1 MKSTIY
7 LVIWCCLIYGSNNEI
22 QYEDTFM
29 TKFGIL
35 VHKTN
40 VVVIVDRDSLV
51 IKIVYDQEIGL
62 FWNDFLEKGDAL
74 RQYIGMN
81 NECVNRVLLDAR
93 TSREKI
99 RIWSNNTLGSVEIL
113 EREHKAKRQAVLI
126 GGVASLLSL
135 GLTEW
140 QISKINNRISD
151 MQTDVS
157 HNEEN
162 IQLLGKAIKFN
173 SKKT

>member
-1 MKSTIY
+1 MIY
-7 LVIWCCLIYGSNNEI
+7 DTKEI
-22 QYEDTFM
+22 
-29 TKFGIL
+29 
-35 VHKTN
+35 
-40 VVVIVDRDSLV
+40 R
-51 IKIVYDQEIGL
+51 L

-74 RQYIGMN
+74 RQHIGMH
-81 NECVNRVLLDAR
+81 NECVNGVLVDAR

-99 RIWSNNTLGSVEIL
+99 RIWSNDTLGSVEIL

-140 QISKINNRISD
+140 QISRVNNRITD
-151 MQTDVS
+151 IQTDVG

-162 IQLLGKAIKFN
+162 IRLLGKAVKFN
-173 SKKT
+173 

>member
-1 MKSTIY
+1 MKSTIF
-7 LVIWCCLIYGSNNEI
+7 LVIWCCLIRGSNNEL

-35 VHKTN
+35 VHKSN

-51 IKIVYDQEIGL
+51 IKIVYDTQEIRL

-81 NECVNRVLLDAR
+81 IECVNRVLLDAR

-140 QISKINNRISD
+140 QISRINNRISD

-162 IQLLGKAIKFN
+162 IQLLGKAVKFN
-173 SKKT
+173 